1 MIRTDS
7 PFFVRVV
14 FLLPESVL
22 LRSAEMNGVDV
33 SLVDG
38 FDVALSRIGAK
49 WRGAINA
56 GDVDAVSWLHRVD
69 EVVVGV
75 DDDGVG
81 SLTGRHVVR
90 RFLQFDHLFVGEMR
104 PIVNQRIREIRVA
117 VGTDRWLGDFAA
129 GWKGNQL
136 ELNENRR

>member
-1 MIRTDS
+1 MIRTGS

-38 FDVALSRIGAK
+38 FDVALSRIGAE

-75 DDDGVG
+75 DDDGVR
-81 SLTGRHVVR
+81 SLTGWHVVR

-117 VGTDRWLGDFAA
+117 VRAD
-129 GWKGNQL
+129 
-136 ELNENRR
+136 